1 LNHWLFKSEPEAWS
15 WDAQV
20 ARGSVGEP
28 WSGVRNHQANNFMK
42 AMKRGDLGL
51 FYHSGDERAV
61 VGLLEIIKE
70 HAPDPSDETGKFGLV
85 TVKAL
90 RPLPRPVTLAAIKA
104 NPALKGIYLIR
115 NSRLSVQP
123 VEGAE
128 WAEICRMGAVAA

>member
-1 LNHWLFKSEPEAWS
+1 MAHWLLKSEPEAWS

-20 ARGSVGEP
+20 ARGPTGEP

-61 VGLLEIIKE
+61 VGIVEIIKE
-70 HAPDPSDETGKFGLV
+70 HAPDPTDETGKFGLV

-90 RPLPRPVTLAAIKA
+90 RSMPRPVNLAAIRA

-123 VEGAE
+123 VEPAE
-128 WAEICRMGAVAA
+128 WSEICRMGGAA